1 MLRIAYN
8 KTTIEAEQTL
18 AKIGISEY
26 TNKKVKYL
34 SSGNRQ
40 RLAIGFAI
48 FNNPQILILD
58 EPTVGLDALTEQS
71 IMETIKKL
79 MAGRTTIMIT
89 HRLMGLEVMDQI
101 LVFDSGRIVE
111 QGSQTELLAKEQL
124 FYQLWH
130 LQHDVL

>member
-1 MLRIAYN
+1 MVGQNGYALSGGERQRIAIARALL
-8 KTTIEAEQTL
+8 KDA
-18 AKIGISEY
+18 
-26 TNKKVKYL
+26 
-34 SSGNRQ
+34 
-40 RLAIGFAI
+40 
-48 FNNPQILILD
+48 PILILD